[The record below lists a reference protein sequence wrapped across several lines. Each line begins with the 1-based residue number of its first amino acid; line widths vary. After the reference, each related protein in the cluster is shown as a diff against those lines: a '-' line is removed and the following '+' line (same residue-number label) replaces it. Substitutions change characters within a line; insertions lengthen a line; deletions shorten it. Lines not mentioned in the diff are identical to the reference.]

1 MRPCDGSAPY
11 VFIETGRDRVRTP
24 MSCRTKLSG
33 SNSGCGNEVA
43 RTHSGVELRAA
54 DHAAY
59 LAALLRKVLLA
70 SRTSKFGTSAKLIQ
84 TSLPPEPLPPPAVV
98 E

>member
-1 MRPCDGSAPY
+1 
-11 VFIETGRDRVRTP
+11 

-33 SNSGCGNEVA
+33 SNSGCGKEEA
-43 RTHSGVELRAA
+43 RTHSGLELSAA

-59 LAALLRKVLLA
+59 RAALLVKVLLA
-70 SRTSKFGTSAKLIQ
+70 GRTSKFGTSAKLIQ
-84 TSLPPEPLPPPAVV
+84 TSLPPDPLPPPAVV